1 MTTPSGLPRKSL
13 QYWGSVYGAVNQR
26 ASTADVW
33 AAIRNQVESVHGS
46 SFGITLQD
54 FNQLRSQAVAVRN
67 SVEHFN
73 GSPLESGL
81 TGESIGNVPWQ
92 RDQGARNASPIYQV
106 RFAHTAADKFSGEES
121 TDYRSVTF
129 TGGLPETKQA
139 LIDAVNRD
147 AEALADNYDTDH
159 VGIDNLQVY
168 AI

>member
-1 MTTPSGLPRKSL
+1 MTTPSGLPRKAL
-13 QYWGSVYGAVNQR
+13 QYWTSVYGAVNQR

-81 TGESIGNVPWQ
+81 TGESIGQVPWQ
-92 RDQGARNASPIYQV
+92 RDQGTRNASPIYQV
-106 RFAHTAADKFSGEES
+106 RFAHTTVNEQGDES

-147 AEALADNYDTDH
+147 AEALADNYDTQH
-159 VGIDNLQVY
+159 VSISGLQVY
-168 AI
+168 SI